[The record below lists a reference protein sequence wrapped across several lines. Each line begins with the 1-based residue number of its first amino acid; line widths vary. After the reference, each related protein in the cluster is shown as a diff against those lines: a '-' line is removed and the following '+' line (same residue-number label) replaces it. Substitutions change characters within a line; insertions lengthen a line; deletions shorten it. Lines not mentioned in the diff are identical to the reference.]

1 MAWIVLFISGA
12 FEAVWASA
20 LDRSEGLT
28 RLGPA
33 LVFAV
38 GLVVSMG
45 GLAWAL
51 RTIPLGTGYAVW
63 VGVGATLTAAYSFA
77 TGQEP
82 VTSMKVLCL
91 LLVVGGIAGL
101 KALG

>member
-1 MAWIVLFISGA
+1 MAWIVLIISGA

-20 LDRSEGLT
+20 LDRSAGLT

-33 LVFAV
+33 LVFAA
-38 GLVVSMG
+38 GLAISMG

-82 VTSMKVLCL
+82 VTTLKVLCL
-91 LLVVGGIAGL
+91 LAVIGGIAGL